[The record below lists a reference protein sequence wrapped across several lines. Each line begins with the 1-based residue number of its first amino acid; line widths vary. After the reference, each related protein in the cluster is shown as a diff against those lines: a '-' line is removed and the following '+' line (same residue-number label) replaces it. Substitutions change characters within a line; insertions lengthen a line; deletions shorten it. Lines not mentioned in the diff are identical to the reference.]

1 MILSSILI
9 LTIISIIISISLW
22 KKERMKRMRDFIKIK
37 SLVNYNL
44 WSATLLIMQLKLR
57 KIF

>member
-1 MILSSILI
+1 M
-9 LTIISIIISISLW
+9 
-22 KKERMKRMRDFIKIK
+22 KKMRDFIKIK